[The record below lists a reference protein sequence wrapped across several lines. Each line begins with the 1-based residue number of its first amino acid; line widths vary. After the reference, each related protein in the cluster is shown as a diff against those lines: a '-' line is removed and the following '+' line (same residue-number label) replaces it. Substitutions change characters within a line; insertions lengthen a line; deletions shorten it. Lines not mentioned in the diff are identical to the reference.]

1 MKFSYRPSP
10 NYRSKRHTSRIMMDL
25 TVCLLAVLLCS
36 AATYSI
42 VYGPAIGIRAILMAV
57 VSVITAEAT
66 EAVYFKIRKMD
77 IRKELEHSY
86 GWVTALILTLITRID
101 VSYYAL
107 IVATILCI
115 IVGKLVFG
123 GFGQNIFNPAAFGEA
138 IIMNNFAASK
148 AADVTAKVY
157 DTLSGG
163 TPMAAMN
170 SYGWIIEKANFPD
183 FIQQFGGFGNMAM
196 GGYPSVIGGSCA
208 IVILLCG
215 AFLLWRKDI
224 NYHLSC
230 TYLVVLFVMSLIVGL
245 YHGAGVEYALFH
257 VLGGGVLFG
266 TVFMMTDPVTTPIS
280 IPGRVIFAVGC
291 AALTMIL
298 RWRSNLPDG
307 VLFSILLMN
316 MLTPAI
322 DRLSDGNQIKN
333 RKLIRNKVL
342 GVSAVIMLITLLV
355 GFFGIEA
362 KHPVVSASGA
372 NTTALK
378 DEDFAANAVECT
390 AQGNGVYLCKAK
402 GFEGVNE
409 ATITVKDGK
418 IVGFEVTA
426 FNDTPGVGDMATAEA
441 ELTRYNGASLDSII
455 DATSGAS
462 FTSSSL
468 RAMAAAALKADAGEP
483 VSTAPAAAPEGS
495 LGAEDFSANE
505 PYCTVWTNTNKPEYV
520 YKCTAKGFEGVNKA
534 LVTVNKDEG
543 KVVAIEVTE
552 FNDTEGVG
560 DAAVAEAE
568 LARYAGLTLDA
579 KIDATSGAS
588 MTSASLR
595 AMAAAALNAAAGN

>member
-10 NYRSKRHTSRIMMDL
+10 NFRSKRHTSRIMMDL
-25 TVCLLAVLLCS
+25 TVCLVAVLLSS
-36 AATYSI
+36 AVYYGI
-42 VYGPAIGIRAILMAV
+42 VYGAAVGIRAVLMAA
-57 VSVITAEAT
+57 VSVISAVAT
-66 EAVYFKIRKMD
+66 EAAYFKIRKYD
-77 IRKELEHSY
+77 VKKELSHSY
-86 GWVTALILTLITRID
+86 SWVTALILTLITRID

-107 IVATILCI
+107 IVATVICI
-115 IVGKLVFG
+115 VIGKLVFG

-148 AADVTAKVY
+148 AQDITAKVY

-170 SYGWIIEKANFPD
+170 SYGWIIQKDAFGG
-183 FIQQFGGFGNMAM
+183 FIEQFGGFGNMAM

-230 TYLVVLFVMSLIVGL
+230 TYLAVLFIISLIVGL
-245 YHGAGVEYALFH
+245 YHGAGVQYALFH

-266 TVFMMTDPVTTPIS
+266 TVFMMTDPVTTPIT

-333 RKLIRNKVL
+333 RVQIRNKVL
-342 GVSAVIMLITLLV
+342 GVSAVIILITLLV

-362 KHPVVSASGA
+362 KQPQRTASGS
-372 NTTALK
+372 TAALNA
-378 DEDFAANAVECT
+378 EDFSANEAECT
-390 AQGNGVYLCKAK
+390 DQGGGVFACRAK

-418 IVGFEVTA
+418 IESIVVTGFHDTA
-426 FNDTPGVGDMATAEA
+426 GVGDLAVADA
-441 ELTRYNGASLDSII
+441 ELARYAGATLDSAI

-462 FTSSSL
+462 FTSASL
-468 RAMAAAALKADAGEP
+468 RAMAAAALNGGTG
-483 VSTAPAAAPEGS
+483 TAPAASGTAPAAG
-495 LGAEDFSANE
+495 LAAEDFSANE
-505 PYCTVWTNTNKPEYV
+505 AACRIWTNTDPSEYV
-520 YKCTAKGFEGVNKA
+520 YKCTAKGFEGVNEA
-534 LVTVNKDEG
+534 MVTVNKDEG
-543 KVVAIEVTE
+543 KIVSIEVTA
-552 FNDTEGVG
+552 FNDTKDVG
-560 DAAVAEAE
+560 DKAVAEAE
-568 LARYAGLTLDA
+568 LARYAGVTLNSEV
-579 KIDATSGAS
+579 DATAGATF
-588 MTSASLR
+588 TSASVR

>member
-1 MKFSYRPSP
+1 
-10 NYRSKRHTSRIMMDL
+10 
-25 TVCLLAVLLCS
+25 
-36 AATYSI
+36 
-42 VYGPAIGIRAILMAV
+42 
-57 VSVITAEAT
+57 
-66 EAVYFKIRKMD
+66 
-77 IRKELEHSY
+77 
-86 GWVTALILTLITRID
+86 
-101 VSYYAL
+101 
-107 IVATILCI
+107 
-115 IVGKLVFG
+115 
-123 GFGQNIFNPAAFGEA
+123 
-138 IIMNNFAASK
+138 MNNFAASK

-183 FIQQFGGFGNMAM
+183 FIQQFGGFSNMAM

-390 AQGNGVYLCKAK
+390 AQGNGVYLCKDK
-402 GFEGVNE
+402 
-409 ATITVKDGK
+409 
-418 IVGFEVTA
+418 
-426 FNDTPGVGDMATAEA
+426 
-441 ELTRYNGASLDSII
+441 
-455 DATSGAS
+455 
-462 FTSSSL
+462 
-468 RAMAAAALKADAGEP
+468 
-483 VSTAPAAAPEGS
+483 
-495 LGAEDFSANE
+495 
-505 PYCTVWTNTNKPEYV
+505 
-520 YKCTAKGFEGVNKA
+520 
-534 LVTVNKDEG
+534 
-543 KVVAIEVTE
+543 
-552 FNDTEGVG
+552 
-560 DAAVAEAE
+560 
-568 LARYAGLTLDA
+568 
-579 KIDATSGAS
+579 
-588 MTSASLR
+588 
-595 AMAAAALNAAAGN
+595 

>member
-10 NYRSKRHTSRIMMDL
+10 NFRSKRHTSRIMMDL
-25 TVCLLAVLLCS
+25 TVCLVAVLLSS
-36 AATYSI
+36 AVYYGI
-42 VYGPAIGIRAILMAV
+42 VYGAAVGIRAVLMAA
-57 VSVITAEAT
+57 VSVISAVAT
-66 EAVYFKIRKMD
+66 EAAYFKIRKYD
-77 IRKELEHSY
+77 VKKELSHSY
-86 GWVTALILTLITRID
+86 SWVTALILTLITRID

-107 IVATILCI
+107 IVATVICI
-115 IVGKLVFG
+115 VIGKLVFG

-148 AADVTAKVY
+148 ARDITAKVY

-170 SYGWIIEKANFPD
+170 SYGWIIQKDAFGG
-183 FIQQFGGFGNMAM
+183 FIEQFGGFGNMAM

-230 TYLVVLFVMSLIVGL
+230 TYLAVLFIISLIVGL
-245 YHGAGVEYALFH
+245 YHGAGVQYALFH

-266 TVFMMTDPVTTPIS
+266 TVFMMTDPVTTPIT

-333 RKLIRNKVL
+333 RVQIRNKVL
-342 GVSAVIMLITLLV
+342 GVSAVIILITLLV

-362 KHPVVSASGA
+362 KQPQRTASGS
-372 NTTALK
+372 TAALNA
-378 DEDFAANAVECT
+378 EDFSANEAECT
-390 AQGNGVYLCKAK
+390 DQGGGVFACRAK

-418 IVGFEVTA
+418 IESIVVTGFHDTA
-426 FNDTPGVGDMATAEA
+426 GVGDLAVADA
-441 ELTRYNGASLDSII
+441 ELARYAGATLDSAI

-462 FTSSSL
+462 FTSASL
-468 RAMAAAALKADAGEP
+468 RAMAAAALNGGTGTAPDASG
-483 VSTAPAAAPEGS
+483 TAPAAGLA
-495 LGAEDFSANE
+495 AEDFSANE
-505 PYCTVWTNTNKPEYV
+505 AACRIWTNTDPSEYV
-520 YKCTAKGFEGVNKA
+520 YKCTAKGFEGVNEA
-534 LVTVNKDEG
+534 MVTVNKDEG
-543 KVVAIEVTE
+543 KIVSIEVTA
-552 FNDTEGVG
+552 FNDTKDVG
-560 DAAVAEAE
+560 DKAVAEAE
-568 LARYAGLTLDA
+568 LARYAGVTLNSEV
-579 KIDATSGAS
+579 DATAGATF
-588 MTSASLR
+588 TSASVR